1 MLSAIIPREPGNPA
15 HNHKLQRPASVPW
28 RLRHTFCAPK
38 LTKVASQPV
47 HNEQRACI
55 TMHAI
60 HSSTLQFSVY
70 KWLGSLFYVYGIT
83 PHYILSI
90 WEYGKWYTMKQLYM
104 FATGH
109 ELKLPSQTKCAV
121 CQIEFAVSVVQWYWY
136 EVPLSQVIFTMQ
148 LRFMPYQN
156 HAAFAFTLNLL

>member
-1 MLSAIIPREPGNPA
+1 
-15 HNHKLQRPASVPW
+15 
-28 RLRHTFCAPK
+28 
-38 LTKVASQPV
+38 
-47 HNEQRACI
+47 
-55 TMHAI
+55 MHAI

-121 CQIEFAVSVVQWYWY
+121 CQLEFAVPIFQWYWRGAS
-136 EVPLSQVIFTMQ
+136 VPSH
-148 LRFMPYQN
+148 YY
-156 HAAFAFTLNLL
+156 HAAAIYAILKSCFFIAFTLNLL